1 MRVHFV
7 FLVLLGAMT
16 FGAHAAAAQQISA
29 PKAQTG
35 TIVGTVLDVN
45 DDLVTGATV
54 DLEGRSPSD
63 HQRVETDN
71 NGFFQFGHLNPGIPY
86 HVTVSGSGFS
96 DWSSPAI
103 ILKAGEYHDLT
114 GVRLPV
120 AEAVVTVK
128 AAVSTEELATEQL
141 NLETQQRI
149 LGFIPNFYVSYDQNA
164 VALTPKLKFKLAI

>member
-1 MRVHFV
+1 MRVHLV
-7 FLVLLGAMT
+7 FLVLLAAMT
-16 FGAHAAAAQQISA
+16 FGAHAAAQQISA
-29 PKAQTG
+29 PKAQTE

-96 DWSSPAI
+96 DWTSPTI
-103 ILKAGEYHDLT
+103 ILKAGD
-114 GVRLPV
+114 
-120 AEAVVTVK
+120 
-128 AAVSTEELATEQL
+128 
-141 NLETQQRI
+141 
-149 LGFIPNFYVSYDQNA
+149 
-164 VALTPKLKFKLAI
+164 